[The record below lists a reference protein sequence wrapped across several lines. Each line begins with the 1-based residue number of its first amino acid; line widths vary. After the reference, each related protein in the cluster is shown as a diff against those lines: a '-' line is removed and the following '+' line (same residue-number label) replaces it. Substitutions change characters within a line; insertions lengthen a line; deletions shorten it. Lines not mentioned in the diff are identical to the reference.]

1 MATDLLS
8 QNAPL
13 IADLRANM
21 TSNQFSHVLLP
32 LLRNFFADSSGQL
45 RLITLAQGLAQLLP
59 MRGAQQ
65 VLVAWCSACCCTIQS
80 HCRLDPWF
88 WACRSAL
95 STLRLLSSQ
104 PGDHSSCSMHWYV
117 LAILHYRL
125 PVALAPA
132 QGGAIRRHLQG

>member
-21 TSNQFSHVLLP
+21 TSKQFSSVLLP

-65 VLVAWCSACCCTIQS
+65 VLVAWCTACCCMIQS
-80 HCRLDPWF
+80 RCRRDAWS
-88 WACRSAL
+88 WACRSAS
-95 STLRLLSSQ
+95 STLHLFFSQ
-104 PGDHSSCSMHWYV
+104 PGDQSSWSMHWYV
-117 LAILHYRL
+117 LAIVHCSL